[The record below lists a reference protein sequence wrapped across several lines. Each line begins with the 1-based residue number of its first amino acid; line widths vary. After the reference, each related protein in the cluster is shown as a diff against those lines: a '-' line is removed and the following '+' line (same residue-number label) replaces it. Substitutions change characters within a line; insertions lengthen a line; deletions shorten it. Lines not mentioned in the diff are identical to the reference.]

1 MLKIRR
7 LLGMK
12 EIGIKPS
19 GDENRGCL
27 MLIRILIG
35 IVALSALSTFS
46 AYAQVPNTFQPGQP
60 ARSAEVNQNFQ
71 YLNEKVGDSIAEFSI
86 VRAEG
91 SVVDG
96 VPGAAQA
103 ICPSGT
109 IPVSANCS
117 CTGDGTTTNF
127 GVLSDCFVTSNGA
140 VAGCVNDGLVFNP
153 SLEWPEPRAFALCVA
168 AQRVDGSLI
177 TQASGFQIKAQSD
190 AHGDAL
196 LRVVERLM
204 LRKALLDR

>member
-1 MLKIRR
+1 
-7 LLGMK
+7 MK

-19 GDENRGCL
+19 GNENRGCL
-27 MLIRILIG
+27 MLMRILVG
-35 IVALSALSTFS
+35 IVAFSAFS

-60 ARSAEVNQNFQ
+60 ARAAEVNQNFQ
-71 YLNEKVGDSIAEFSI
+71 YLNEKVDDSIVEFSI

-96 VPGAAQA
+96 VPGATQA
-103 ICPSGT
+103 VCPSGT
-109 IPVSANCS
+109 IAVSANCS

-140 VAGCVNDGLVFNP
+140 VAGCVNDGLFFNP
-153 SLEWPEPRAFALCVA
+153 SLEWPEARAFALCVA
-168 AQRVDGSLI
+168 AQRGDGSVI

-190 AHGDAL
+190 EHGDAL
-196 LRVVERLM
+196 SRVVERIM